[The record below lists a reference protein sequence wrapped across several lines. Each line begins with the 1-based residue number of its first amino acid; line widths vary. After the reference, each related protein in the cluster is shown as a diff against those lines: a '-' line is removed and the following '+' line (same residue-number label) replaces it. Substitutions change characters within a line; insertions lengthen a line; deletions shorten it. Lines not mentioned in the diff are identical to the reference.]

1 MSPIFHLLIHQKM
14 LTSTKFRI
22 KYFTIFH
29 FFLHSLVEVGHR
41 ITCFLLLS
49 SMLLERVVTWQLLFT
64 RRTKC
69 RLLRTWL
76 SMLLRNMITHLLFAL
91 CIKMTV
97 WSLVFLLFFTSL
109 SMSSCML
116 ANIDSSRIFTL
127 DYLISFQGR
136 HYLKNFGTL
145 DMFHF
150 Q

>member
-1 MSPIFHLLIHQKM
+1 MSPIFHLRIHQKM

-29 FFLHSLVEVGHR
+29 FFLHSLVQVGDR
-41 ITCFLLLS
+41 ITGFLLLS

-64 RRTKC
+64 RRTKR

-116 ANIDSSRIFTL
+116 ANIHSSRIFTL

-136 HYLKNFGTL
+136 RYLKNFGTL